1 MVIVPIIITIDNDSI
16 TDLDALE
23 RVSEVVK
30 VGKVS
35 KYRDVEQY
43 CFMTT
48 FKDGTKTY
56 TRDKKNINTDS
67 FVVW

>member
-1 MVIVPIIITIDNDSI
+1 MKRRIIITINDNSI

-30 VGKVS
+30 GGKIS
-35 KYRDVEQY
+35 KHKDVNQY
-43 CFMTT
+43 CFVTT
-48 FKDGTKTY
+48 FKDGTKVY
-56 TRDKKNINTDS
+56 ARDKKNINTDS

>member
-1 MVIVPIIITIDNDSI
+1 MKRRIIITINDNSI

-23 RVSEVVK
+23 KVSEVVK
-30 VGKVS
+30 EGKIS
-35 KYRDVEQY
+35 NHKDVDQY

-48 FKDGTKTY
+48 FKDGTKVY
-56 TRDKKNINTDS
+56 ARDKKNINTDS